1 MLPIYNSSHLSLPL
15 PQRFKLQFTASR
27 GWRQLSKC
35 DIRQDTVS
43 INRIVIYFIVT
54 EQLFCPV
61 VWCKVDDHICLSNRY
76 VFSFCRRRL
85 DFNFLRALPV
95 GALKGLPNLRVLWVS
110 CEQCY
115 SCPMCSPWDIN
126 VLRSNFALWKERTR
140 VRGKGFY
147 VMTYFKVS
155 KRDWLFYFSD
165 LGRNLLRVVFGEMLD
180 GLSNLEVLY
189 VLIFTILIVLSL
201 W

>member
-15 PQRFKLQFTASR
+15 PQRFKLQFPASR

-43 INRIVIYFIVT
+43 INWIVIYFILT

-76 VFSFCRRRL
+76 FFSFCRRRL
-85 DFNFLRALPV
+85 DFNFLRALPA
-95 GALKGLPNLRVLWVS
+95 GAFKGLPNLRVLWVS

-126 VLRSNFALWKERTR
+126 VLKSNIALWKREREYGE
-140 VRGKGFY
+140 RGF
-147 VMTYFKVS
+147 ML
-155 KRDWLFYFSD
+155 WP
-165 LGRNLLRVVFGEMLD
+165 LLK
-180 GLSNLEVLY
+180 
-189 VLIFTILIVLSL
+189 LIKEIDCFISVT
-201 W
+201 